1 MNLFENIKSINKL
14 IEKDLERF
22 QFLVE
27 QFNTNSKAKNT
38 LLTVDQFVFKPELFQ
53 ELAKF
58 LDLNFENENT
68 SNVCF
73 ANDKD
78 LRPEYKDSFSAAHV
92 LNCIK
97 AISQNTNDDLVL
109 IDSSVQ
115 HFLKDSNKQEIQK
128 IFWKLVERGAL
139 LSEI

>member
-1 MNLFENIKSINKL
+1 MNLFENTKSINKL
-14 IEKDLERF
+14 VEKNQERF
-22 QFLVE
+22 QFLIE
-27 QFNTNSKAKNT
+27 QFNTNFKAKST
-38 LLTVDQFVFKPELFQ
+38 LLTVDEFVFKPELFQ